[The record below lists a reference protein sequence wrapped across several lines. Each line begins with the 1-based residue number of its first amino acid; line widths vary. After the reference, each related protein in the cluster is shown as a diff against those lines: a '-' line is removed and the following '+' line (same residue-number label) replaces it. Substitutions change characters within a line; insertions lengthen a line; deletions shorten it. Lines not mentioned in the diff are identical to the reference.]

1 MTDPATS
8 TVPTREVML
17 AVGGMTCASCAARVE
32 RNLNRMPGV
41 EATVNYATATAHV
54 RYPEDW
60 RPDALVGTVEA
71 TGYSADLPPEDAR
84 AGESAEPAYDGAV
97 RLVVSALLTIPV
109 VLLAMVRPWQFD
121 GWQWVSLAL
130 ATPVVVWG
138 AWPFHRAAA
147 VNARHGVATM
157 DTLISL
163 GVLAAY
169 GWSLFALVLGDAG
182 EIGMQMDVSWVPG
195 RSGESTEIYLEVATG
210 VTTLILLGRYLE
222 AVAGRRSG
230 SALRALLELGAKDV
244 AVLRDSAD
252 AEGGTVETRV
262 PIEALHVDDSFV
274 VRPGEKVATD
284 GVVVEGRSGVDQSM
298 LTGEPVP
305 VEVGPGDQV
314 AGGTLN
320 TSGRLVVRAERV
332 GSDTALAQ
340 LTRLVEQAQAGKA
353 DVQRLA
359 DRVSAVFVPVVI
371 LVALA
376 TLVGWLVAGG
386 SSEAAFSAA
395 VAVLIIACP
404 CALGLATP
412 TALLVGTGRGAQLG
426 IVIKGP
432 AVLESTRRIDT
443 ILLDKTGTVT
453 EGRMR
458 VVDVVSAES
467 ADGGQVLRLAA
478 AVEVASEHP
487 IARAVVEEG
496 SSRGGL
502 PRAASFV
509 STGGLGVRGE
519 VDGHAVVVG
528 RRTWVV
534 DEQRCRDDGSLD
546 DAARAA
552 EASGL
557 TGVWVGWDGRLRGL
571 LTIADTV
578 KPSSAEAIGL
588 MRDLGLRPDVGH
600 RRRRP
605 GGALGGR
612 SDRHRPW

>member
-54 RYPEDW
+54 RYPEHLG
-60 RPDALVGTVEA
+60 PDALVGTVEA
-71 TGYSADLPPEDAR
+71 TGYSADLPPDDAR
-84 AGESAEPAYDGAV
+84 AGESAEPASDGAV

-130 ATPVVVWG
+130 ATPVVAWG

-195 RSGESTEIYLEVATG
+195 RSGGSTEIYLEVATG
-210 VTTLILLGRYLE
+210 VTTLILLGRHLE

-244 AVLRDSAD
+244 AVLRESAD
-252 AEGGTVETRV
+252 ADGGTVETRV
-262 PIEALHVDDSFV
+262 PIESLHVDDSFV

-371 LVALA
+371 LVAVA

-386 SSEAAFSAA
+386 TSEAAFSAA

-453 EGRMR
+453 EGRMQ
-458 VVDVVSAES
+458 VVDVVSAGP
-467 ADGGQVLRLAA
+467 ADGEQVLT
-478 AVEVASEHP
+478 
-487 IARAVVEEG
+487 ARRSG
-496 SSRGGL
+496 RGCLGAPDR
-502 PRAASFV
+502 PR
-509 STGGLGVRGE
+509 R
-519 VDGHAVVVG
+519 G
-528 RRTWVV
+528 RRGIGAWGA
-534 DEQRCRDDGSLD
+534 CR
-546 DAARAA
+546 
-552 EASGL
+552 GL
-557 TGVWVGWDGRLRGL
+557 T
-571 LTIADTV
+571 
-578 KPSSAEAIGL
+578 
-588 MRDLGLRPDVGH
+588 
-600 RRRRP
+600 
-605 GGALGGR
+605 R
-612 SDRHRPW
+612 S

>member
-8 TVPTREVML
+8 TVPTREVTL

-54 RYPEDW
+54 RYPEGLA
-60 RPDALVGTVEA
+60 PDALVGTVES

-252 AEGGTVETRV
+252 AE
-262 PIEALHVDDSFV
+262 
-274 VRPGEKVATD
+274 
-284 GVVVEGRSGVDQSM
+284 
-298 LTGEPVP
+298 
-305 VEVGPGDQV
+305 
-314 AGGTLN
+314 
-320 TSGRLVVRAERV
+320 
-332 GSDTALAQ
+332 
-340 LTRLVEQAQAGKA
+340 
-353 DVQRLA
+353 
-359 DRVSAVFVPVVI
+359 
-371 LVALA
+371 VALSRRESRSRHSTSTTA
-376 TLVGWLVAGG
+376 SW
-386 SSEAAFSAA
+386 SD
-395 VAVLIIACP
+395 
-404 CALGLATP
+404 LARRSPP
-412 TALLVGTGRGAQLG
+412 TA
-426 IVIKGP
+426 
-432 AVLESTRRIDT
+432 S
-443 ILLDKTGTVT
+443 
-453 EGRMR
+453 
-458 VVDVVSAES
+458 
-467 ADGGQVLRLAA
+467 
-478 AVEVASEHP
+478 
-487 IARAVVEEG
+487 
-496 SSRGGL
+496 SSRGAAASTSRCSPASRCPSRSGRATRWPAERST
-502 PRAASFV
+502 PRADSWCALS
-509 STGGLGVRGE
+509 
-519 VDGHAVVVG
+519 
-528 RRTWVV
+528 
-534 DEQRCRDDGSLD
+534 GS
-546 DAARAA
+546 DATPR
-552 EASGL
+552 SRSSP
-557 TGVWVGWDGRLRGL
+557 GWSSRLRPARPTCSGSP
-571 LTIADTV
+571 TGSRRC
-578 KPSSAEAIGL
+578 SS
-588 MRDLGLRPDVGH
+588 
-600 RRRRP
+600 
-605 GGALGGR
+605 R
-612 SDRHRPW
+612 S

>member
-54 RYPEDW
+54 RYPEDLA
-60 RPDALVGTVEA
+60 PDALVGTVEA
-71 TGYSADLPPEDAR
+71 TGYSADLPPEDAS
-84 AGESAEPAYDGAV
+84 AGESAEPASDGAV

-210 VTTLILLGRYLE
+210 VTTLILLGRHLE

-252 AEGGTVETRV
+252 ADGGTVETRV

-371 LVALA
+371 LVAVA
-376 TLVGWLVAGG
+376 TLVGVARGRRQQRGG
-386 SSEAAFSAA
+386 VQRCGCRADHRLPVRAGAGDADGAAGRHRARGAA
-395 VAVLIIACP
+395 
-404 CALGLATP
+404 GHRDQ
-412 TALLVGTGRGAQLG
+412 GTGRAGVDPPHRHDPARQDRHG
-426 IVIKGP
+426 DRGP
-432 AVLESTRRIDT
+432 DAGGRRRLRRAPRMANRCYVSPQRSRSPRSTRSPAPWSRR
-443 ILLDKTGTVT
+443 
-453 EGRMR
+453 GRR
-458 VVDVVSAES
+458 V
-467 ADGGQVLRLAA
+467 
-478 AVEVASEHP
+478 
-487 IARAVVEEG
+487 G
-496 SSRGGL
+496 SCPGL
-502 PRAASFV
+502 PRS
-509 STGGLGVRGE
+509 
-519 VDGHAVVVG
+519 
-528 RRTWVV
+528 
-534 DEQRCRDDGSLD
+534 
-546 DAARAA
+546 
-552 EASGL
+552 
-557 TGVWVGWDGRLRGL
+557 
-571 LTIADTV
+571 
-578 KPSSAEAIGL
+578 
-588 MRDLGLRPDVGH
+588 
-600 RRRRP
+600 
-605 GGALGGR
+605 
-612 SDRHRPW
+612 